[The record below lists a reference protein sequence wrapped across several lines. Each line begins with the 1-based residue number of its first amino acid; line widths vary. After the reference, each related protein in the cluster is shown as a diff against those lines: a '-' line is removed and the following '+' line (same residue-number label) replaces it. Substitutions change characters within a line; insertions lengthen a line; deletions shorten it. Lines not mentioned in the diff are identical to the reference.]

1 MAKKSNWY
9 RIERSRETRLWIG
22 TIVKTVVGA
31 ATVYSVVNSSPELK
45 CKLEAAKFE
54 AKKKVDDIKT
64 FFKK

>member
-9 RIERSRETRLWIG
+9 RIERSREARLWIG
-22 TIVKTVVGA
+22 TIVKTVVGV

-54 AKKKVDDIKT
+54 AGERVNKVKA